1 VSTAPWHVYIILC
14 GDQSLYTGIA
24 KDVSRRFDE
33 HQSQGRLCAR
43 YLRGRLPLQLVYTT
57 EVVDRVAALQ
67 LEYRIKQLPR
77 SKKIQLINGELQ
89 LSAVAQEQSNVYRV
103 NTG

>member
-1 VSTAPWHVYIILC
+1 MSTAPWHVYIILC

-89 LSAVAQEQSNVYRV
+89 LSAVAQEQSNVHRV

>member
-1 VSTAPWHVYIILC
+1 MTAAPWYVYIIQC

-24 KDVSRRFDE
+24 KDVKRRFDE

-43 YLRGRLPLQLVYTT
+43 YLRGRLPLELVYTV
-57 EVVDRVAALQ
+57 EVADRVAALQ

-77 SKKIQLINGELQ
+77 LKKIQLINGEL
-89 LSAVAQEQSNVYRV
+89 LMEAVAQEQSS
-103 NTG
+103 

>member
-1 VSTAPWHVYIILC
+1 VTAAPWYVYIIQC

-24 KDVSRRFDE
+24 KDVNRRFDE

-43 YLRGRLPLQLVYTT
+43 YLRGRLPLQLVYTI

-77 SKKIQLINGELQ
+77 IKKIQLINGEL
-89 LSAVAQEQSNVYRV
+89 LMEAVAQEQSS
-103 NTG
+103 

>member
-1 VSTAPWHVYIILC
+1 MTAAPWYVYIIQC

-24 KDVSRRFDE
+24 KDVNRRFDE

-43 YLRGRLPLQLVYTT
+43 YLRGRTPLQLVYTI
-57 EVVDRVAALQ
+57 EVADRVAALQ

-77 SKKIQLINGELQ
+77 LRKIQLINGELRME
-89 LSAVAQEQSNVYRV
+89 AVAQEQSS
-103 NTG
+103 

>member
-1 VSTAPWHVYIILC
+1 MTAAPWYVYIIQC

-43 YLRGRLPLQLVYTT
+43 YLRGRTPLQLVYTV
-57 EVVDRVAALQ
+57 EVADRVAALQ

-77 SKKIQLINGELQ
+77 LKKIQLINGELRMEG
-89 LSAVAQEQSNVYRV
+89 VAQEQSS
-103 NTG
+103 